1 MIHVRPKKAPLAD
14 GKIPLWANMQIITS
28 TGTKNAIIR
37 PSLGFSTGTVR
48 RFFLHVS
55 GILSGISSRTVSS
68 IFFYFCHTVKL
79 LRLRKRYFALQDLI
93 RSFLFVIRK
102 NQDLAEHIIQY
113 HDHDRDQ
120 KLAEKELHLHEIHHN
135 KQGSEVKQ
143 EGRYPAENK

>member
-1 MIHVRPKKAPLAD
+1 MSVLRKHLSPN

-68 IFFYFCHTVKL
+68 I
-79 LRLRKRYFALQDLI
+79 
-93 RSFLFVIRK
+93 SFISVI
-102 NQDLAEHIIQY
+102 
-113 HDHDRDQ
+113 
-120 KLAEKELHLHEIHHN
+120 
-135 KQGSEVKQ
+135 
-143 EGRYPAENK
+143 P